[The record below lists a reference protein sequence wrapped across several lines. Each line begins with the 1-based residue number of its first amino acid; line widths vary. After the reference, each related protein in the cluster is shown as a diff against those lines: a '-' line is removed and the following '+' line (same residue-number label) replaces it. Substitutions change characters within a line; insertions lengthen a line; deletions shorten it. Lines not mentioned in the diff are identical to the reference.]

1 LGGRKIR
8 RSVPRVF
15 GAAPIIIEIG
25 LKDKLNVL
33 NKLFAKALSL
43 DVAGQEISFSTLAE
57 VDFALSGRTDVPAK
71 KIAEMV
77 GLTVQDLRKEA
88 KAIKNIERQFVEVLS
103 RSIEEPGSI
112 TKYLQNL
119 DVHVFSQD
127 HHWRDIM
134 RSLNEKDQ
142 SYDELR
148 RIALVKYMQYL
159 RSRQDVIKQTYK
171 VKKRERQLL
180 EGQIGDSN
188 AGDNTVTQTESDD
201 SALTG
206 LKDTIIFDSV
216 IIEQQEDKTSE
227 FSRLPKGE
235 AVNFNLG
242 AGQRVSVRFSKH
254 GFQLANNN
262 GNYIIIDDQ
271 DREYPLQ
278 EGKNI
283 IGRDSVCNVVV
294 DNAYRDV
301 SRIHLIIEPLENN
314 QVRFTD
320 LSSHGT
326 FLPHRYLA

>member
-1 LGGRKIR
+1 
-8 RSVPRVF
+8 
-15 GAAPIIIEIG
+15 
-25 LKDKLNVL
+25 VL

-43 DVAGQEISFSTLAE
+43 DIAGQEISFSTLAE

-77 GLTVQDLRKEA
+77 GLTLQDLRKEA
-88 KAIKNIERQFVEVLS
+88 KAIKNIEQQFVEVLS

-134 RSLNEKDQ
+134 RSLDEKDQ
-142 SYDELR
+142 GYDELR

-180 EGQIGDSN
+180 EGQLGDTGS
-188 AGDNTVTQTESDD
+188 GDNTAQSDSED
-201 SALTG
+201 SGISG

-242 AGQRVSVRFSKH
+242 PGQRVHLRFSKH
-254 GFQLANNN
+254 AFQLSNDS
-262 GNYIIIDDQ
+262 GTYTVIDDQ
-271 DREYPLQ
+271 NREHPLQ

-294 DNAYRDV
+294 DNVYRDV

-326 FLPHRYLA
+326 FLPRRYLAG

>member
-1 LGGRKIR
+1 
-8 RSVPRVF
+8 
-15 GAAPIIIEIG
+15 
-25 LKDKLNVL
+25 VL

-43 DVAGQEISFSTLAE
+43 DIAGQEISFSTLAE

-77 GLTVQDLRKEA
+77 GLTLQDLRKEA
-88 KAIKNIERQFVEVLS
+88 KAIKNIEQQFVEVLS

-134 RSLNEKDQ
+134 RSLDEKDQ
-142 SYDELR
+142 GYDELR

-180 EGQIGDSN
+180 EGQLGDTGS
-188 AGDNTVTQTESDD
+188 GDNAARSDSED
-201 SALTG
+201 SGISG

-242 AGQRVSVRFSKH
+242 PGQRVNVRFSKH
-254 GFQLANNN
+254 AFQLSNDS
-262 GNYIIIDDQ
+262 GTYTVIDDQ
-271 DREYPLQ
+271 NREHPLQ

-294 DNAYRDV
+294 DNVYRDV

-326 FLPHRYLA
+326 FLPRRYLAG